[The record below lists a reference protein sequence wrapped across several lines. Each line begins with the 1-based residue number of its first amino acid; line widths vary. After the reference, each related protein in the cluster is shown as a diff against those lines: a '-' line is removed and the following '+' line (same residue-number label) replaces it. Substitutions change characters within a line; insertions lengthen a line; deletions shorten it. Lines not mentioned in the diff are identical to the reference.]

1 MKNRYEQ
8 KIMIFMGWLA
18 NQNKLHRDCGFDV
31 MFDNIESVIDN
42 PDAHISFI
50 QMPYNSL
57 VSKKDNN
64 LVDYSVYFSV
74 MDLYNAIV
82 FYSRYRAKYNIKD
95 ERLENAFNVW
105 DKNVHTKITM
115 KDMLKI
121 VKRNFIIE
129 R

>member
-8 KIMIFMGWLA
+8 KIMAFMGWLA

-82 FYSRYRAKYNIKD
+82 FYSRYRAKYNMKD
-95 ERLENAFNVW
+95 ERLENALKDWKAAVYP
-105 DKNVHTKITM
+105 KPTM
-115 KDMLKI
+115 KELFSRLFRDNQK
-121 VKRNFIIE
+121 
-129 R
+129 

>member
-8 KIMIFMGWLA
+8 KIMTFMGWLVK
-18 NQNKLHRDCGFDV
+18 QSKLHRDCGFDV
-31 MFDNIESVIDN
+31 MFDNIESVINN
-42 PDAHISFI
+42 PDADISFI

-82 FYSRYRAKYNIKD
+82 FYYRNSAIYNLKD
-95 ERLENAFNVW
+95 ERLENAIKAW
-105 DKNVHTKITM
+105 M
-115 KDMLKI
+115 DMAYPKPT
-121 VKRNFIIE
+121 VKELFSGLFKGKQK
-129 R
+129 

>member
-8 KIMIFMGWLA
+8 KIMTFMGWLVK
-18 NQNKLHRDCGFDV
+18 QSKLHRDCGFEV

-42 PDAHISFI
+42 PDADISFI

-82 FYSRYRAKYNIKD
+82 FYSRYRAKYNLKD
-95 ERLENAFNVW
+95 ERLENAFNIW
-105 DKNVHTKITM
+105 DKIVHTKITM
-115 KDMLKI
+115 KDLI
-121 VKRNFIIE
+121 QIIKYNI